1 MIVVLGAMESE
12 ISEFMACMTQRQT
25 TIWNGYA
32 HHHGLIDGCEVLVS
46 KSGVGKVLAAMMTQH
61 LIDDYQPQA
70 ILFTGLAGSLRKHI
84 EIGDTLLARDLVQ
97 HDLDTR
103 QIGFSRGQIPF
114 SNWRFL
120 CSDERLL
127 AIATDFLSASGTVHV
142 GRICTGDQFI
152 THREMAS
159 HAYLSEELAGDAV
172 EMEGAS
178 VAQVC
183 HVNAVP
189 FLVVRTI
196 SDKADGSAAISF
208 EEFLPRA
215 SLNSLDF
222 VRFML
227 AKIN

>member
-1 MIVVLGAMESE
+1 MILKYAPSLVVNTGA
-12 ISEFMACMTQRQT
+12 A
-25 TIWNGYA
+25 G
-32 HHHGLIDGCEVLVS
+32 
-46 KSGVGKVLAAMMTQH
+46 GVGPE
-61 LIDDYQPQA
+61 I
-70 ILFTGLAGSLRKHI
+70 R
-84 EIGDTLLARDLVQ
+84 IGDLVVASACVQ
-97 HDLDTR
+97 HDMDTSP
-103 QIGFSRGQIPF
+103 IGFLRGQIPF
-114 SNWRFL
+114 SDWRFL
-120 CSDERLL
+120 KTASHLL
-127 AIATDFLSASGTVHV
+127 EVAQGFTPAAGKVHT

-159 HAYLSEELAGDAV
+159 HSYLTEELAGDAV

-183 HVNAVP
+183 HVNEVP
-189 FLVVRTI
+189 FLVARTI

-227 AKIN
+227 AQIK